1 MNFFGRNFRVAT
13 FGESHGVALGAVVD
27 GCPAG
32 LEISAKEIQNELN
45 RRRPGQSKIS
55 TPRNESDRFQILSGI
70 FENKTTGT
78 PIAIAIFNENQKSK
92 DYEKLKNVFRPG
104 HADEVFAGKFGIRDH
119 RGGGRASGRE
129 TVGRVV
135 AGAIAKKLLRK
146 ICECEIFGHSIE
158 IGGISAEKFNKNE
171 IEKNAVRC
179 ADKFAAEKMIE
190 KIDAVR
196 AEKNS
201 VGGVC
206 QIEIEN
212 CPKFLGAPV
221 FGKLEAE
228 LACAILS
235 VGAARGFEF
244 GAGFSAAR
252 NSGKIQNQISE
263 GISGGISTG
272 EKIILKIA
280 VKPTPS
286 ISQKQFAK
294 NSAGEKVEIEIGGR
308 HDPVILPRAIPVFE
322 AMTALVLADFVL
334 AAPDRIDQIFRG

>member
-1 MNFFGRNFRVAT
+1 MNFLGRNFRVAT

-32 LEISAKEIQNELN
+32 LEISAEEIQNELN

-55 TPRNESDRFQILSGI
+55 TPRNEFDSLQILSGI

-104 HADEVFAGKFGIRDH
+104 HADEVFAGKFQHRDH

-129 TVGRVV
+129 TVGRVA
-135 AGAIAKKLLRK
+135 AGAIAKKLLK
-146 ICECEIFGHSIE
+146 KCGCEIFGHSIE
-158 IGGISAEKFNKNE
+158 IGGIRAEKFNKNE

-190 KIDAVR
+190 KIETAR

-206 QIEIEN
+206 QIEILN

-228 LACAILS
+228 LSRAILS
-235 VGAARGFEF
+235 VGAVRGFEF
-244 GAGFSAAR
+244 GAGFAAAR
-252 NSGKIQNQISE
+252 NRGEFQNQISE

-272 EKIILKIA
+272 EKITIRAAI
-280 VKPTPS
+280 KPTPS
-286 ISQKQFAK
+286 IAQKQFAK
-294 NSAGEKVEIEIGGR
+294 NSAGENLEIEIHGR
-308 HDPVILPRAIPVFE
+308 HDPIILPRAVPVLE

-334 AAPDRIDQIFRG
+334 AVPDRVDQIFRR